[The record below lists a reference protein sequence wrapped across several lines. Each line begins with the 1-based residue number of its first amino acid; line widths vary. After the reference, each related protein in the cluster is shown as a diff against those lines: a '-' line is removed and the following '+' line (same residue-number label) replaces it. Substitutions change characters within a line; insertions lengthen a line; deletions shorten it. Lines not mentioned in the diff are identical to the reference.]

1 MRVTYLEEAEDQVN
15 QLITENKELEKSKVL
30 LGDKIRVLEHD
41 FDTTTRELDTQ
52 LHESNDGK
60 KLLLEAE
67 GAIKASKA
75 KTKLLSRELDAE
87 RERVNDL
94 LQQVADGK
102 VATAKVQRQLNLTR
116 RELLDARRELGHALS
131 SLSMS
136 EADGDPDSDGEDATR
151 QVLRTAD
158 PPVRPRRLRRPR
170 DASAD
175 PPIDGGPTPA
185 RPPNSNR
192 PSNRD
197 LDKIARNIPRFEP
210 KFDEP
215 QNARAFLRDIDFYL
229 KSYPMANV
237 EDKIYL
243 IKATSSRLVNDFIER
258 QLPQIRND
266 YTTLCRLMV
275 DEFSDALHQTGF
287 DYAHTIKQGKNE
299 SPQQYYHTL
308 LQAYFGNRNDPGM
321 EEEEQFKQL
330 FLRNLHHS
338 TSTHLGVAADP
349 YTMSSKKLRD
359 LAIRGFLLYKQNSAK
374 STPREMFPIKNNSHS
389 LQLEGIQKELNSPQM
404 PPPQAPQTTP
414 RYNQQPY
421 HGIKPK
427 RYQDNTDYRDY
438 APKQNFRH
446 QNSRPNSHHQ
456 DRRPRPPWYDYDR
469 SDQWKRHDND
479 RRTPPLRN
487 KHSKPRYHKYNQR
500 SYDQQPNRSRSDDE
514 SNEIESLEI
523 RLSNQITKEMA
534 SIKKMFEQMIDDK
547 TNDKPKQ
554 SKRKNDDDSPRAVL
568 LVQTHAPNHHFSNGH
583 QSIEGE
589 PPIHQLLCNLYER
602 GIARKFYISATF
614 EGVLTNEALLDT
626 GADISLMSAQLF
638 NELRSLAKETNL
650 RLILQDCHI
659 DIEPYGD
666 NATVITKK
674 ALVQVTIGHLTLVHP
689 FYIS

>member
-1 MRVTYLEEAEDQVN
+1 MSVSSEDHPAENLEFLLTEILGDGKSTIDAKIRESPPQELGDLVADCVTAAVSKKLKDKELVKQLGFVISAFSAQLKYEQDRVKTLERERDAQLEAIEEREARCANLTVQYDETREENGLLQMRVTYLEEAEDQVN

-41 FDTTTRELDTQ
+41 FDTTTRELDAQ

-151 QVLRTAD
+151 QVLRTTD

-299 SPQQYYHTL
+299 SPQQYY
-308 LQAYFGNRNDPGM
+308 
-321 EEEEQFKQL
+321 
-330 FLRNLHHS
+330 
-338 TSTHLGVAADP
+338 
-349 YTMSSKKLRD
+349 
-359 LAIRGFLLYKQNSAK
+359 
-374 STPREMFPIKNNSHS
+374 
-389 LQLEGIQKELNSPQM
+389 
-404 PPPQAPQTTP
+404 
-414 RYNQQPY
+414 
-421 HGIKPK
+421 
-427 RYQDNTDYRDY
+427 
-438 APKQNFRH
+438 
-446 QNSRPNSHHQ
+446 
-456 DRRPRPPWYDYDR
+456 
-469 SDQWKRHDND
+469 
-479 RRTPPLRN
+479 
-487 KHSKPRYHKYNQR
+487 
-500 SYDQQPNRSRSDDE
+500 
-514 SNEIESLEI
+514 
-523 RLSNQITKEMA
+523 
-534 SIKKMFEQMIDDK
+534 
-547 TNDKPKQ
+547 
-554 SKRKNDDDSPRAVL
+554 
-568 LVQTHAPNHHFSNGH
+568 
-583 QSIEGE
+583 
-589 PPIHQLLCNLYER
+589 
-602 GIARKFYISATF
+602 
-614 EGVLTNEALLDT
+614 
-626 GADISLMSAQLF
+626 
-638 NELRSLAKETNL
+638 
-650 RLILQDCHI
+650 
-659 DIEPYGD
+659 
-666 NATVITKK
+666 
-674 ALVQVTIGHLTLVHP
+674 
-689 FYIS
+689 

>member
-1 MRVTYLEEAEDQVN
+1 MILYIVYILLNRDVPYTIFGSWSDQDQDQVY

-41 FDTTTRELDTQ
+41 FDTTTRYLDAQ
-52 LHESNDGK
+52 LQESNDGK

-75 KTKLLSRELDAE
+75 KTKLLSKELDAE
-87 RERVNDL
+87 RERVNDV

-116 RELLDARRELGHALS
+116 RELLDARRELGQALS

-136 EADGDPDSDGEDATR
+136 EADGDLDSDGEDATR
-151 QVLRTAD
+151 QVLRTTD
-158 PPVRPRRLRRPR
+158 PPVRPRRPRRPR

-185 RPPNSNR
+185 KPPNSNR

-258 QLPQIRND
+258 QLPQVRND
-266 YTTLCRLMV
+266 YTTLCRLLV
-275 DEFSDALHQTGF
+275 DDFSDALHQTGF

-308 LQAYFGNRNDPGM
+308 LQAYFGNRNDAGM
-321 EEEEQFKQL
+321 EEEEQLKKL
-330 FLRNLHHS
+330 FLRNLHHH
-338 TSTHLGVAADP
+338 TSIHLGVTADP
-349 YTMSSKKLRD
+349 YTMSSQKLRD
-359 LAIRGFLLYKQNSAK
+359 LAIRGVLLYKQNSAK
-374 STPREMFPIKNNSHS
+374 STPHEMFPVKNNSHS
-389 LQLEGIQKELNSPQM
+389 LQLEGTKKTPDIPQM
-404 PPPQAPQTTP
+404 PPPQAPQPPPPHT
-414 RYNQQPY
+414 QQPY
-421 HGIKPK
+421 HGTRPK
-427 RYQDNTDYRDY
+427 HYQNRANNRDY
-438 APKQNFRH
+438 APRQNFQHQNFRPDQH
-446 QNSRPNSHHQ
+446 YP
-456 DRRPRPPWYDYDR
+456 DRRSRPPWFDNDR

-479 RRTPPLRN
+479 RRTPPPRN
-487 KHSKPRYHKYNQR
+487 EHSKPRYHKNNHR

-534 SIKKMFEQMIDDK
+534 SIKKMFEQMRDDGINRK
-547 TNDKPKQ
+547 QIQ
-554 SKRKNDDDSPRAVL
+554 SKRKDDDDPPSAVL
-568 LVQTHAPNHHFSNGH
+568 LVQTHAPN
-583 QSIEGE
+583 
-589 PPIHQLLCNLYER
+589 C
-602 GIARKFYISATF
+602 
-614 EGVLTNEALLDT
+614 
-626 GADISLMSAQLF
+626 LF
-638 NELRSLAKETNL
+638 
-650 RLILQDCHI
+650 
-659 DIEPYGD
+659 
-666 NATVITKK
+666 
-674 ALVQVTIGHLTLVHP
+674 
-689 FYIS
+689 